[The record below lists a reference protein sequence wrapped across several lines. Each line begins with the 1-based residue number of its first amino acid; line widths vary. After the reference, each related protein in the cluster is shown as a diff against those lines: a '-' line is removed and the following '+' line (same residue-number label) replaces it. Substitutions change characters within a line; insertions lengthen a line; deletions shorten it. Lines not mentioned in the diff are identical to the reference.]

1 MQFFFK
7 KNKEF
12 SVQSPSPIVSYCKI
26 EWLLRVF
33 FCNLSVGID
42 SWKLSGWKIELERIC
57 GSAVRRG
64 ASGAL
69 QRRGAGARCGEAAV
83 G

>member
-1 MQFFFK
+1 MCITRSDAIFFLK

-12 SVQSPSPIVSYCKI
+12 PVQSLSPIVK
-26 EWLLRVF
+26 LGVF

-57 GSAVRRG
+57 GSAVRLG

-69 QRRGAGARCGEAAV
+69 QRRGAGARCGDAAV